1 MTAKNKFSNLN
12 VDPWWR
18 FIFRKNDRLTSVGPY
33 FLSRLYATSPRFF
46 PLYENSKD
54 IRIVL
59 FKGSRIK
66 GVDRVILKLIP
77 LYLRIFARKFD
88 RYQWLLLFSTK
99 WSVGMLCN
107 QLLHFDDPEYTK
119 GELLDIFRWESYV
132 TEKGKKTQIVC
143 TSEFTR
149 EYLLKNEVA
158 SKVEVIPQG
167 HSMSMSELQFL
178 RKASLENNKKLRLVY
193 ASPSIDIQGDVHG
206 GHINWD
212 ASVLLSEIWP
222 RLQETGRFELHL
234 VGKIGINAGK
244 ILSDEYV
251 VKHGLVSISECSA
264 ILQNCD
270 IGLYPRVRDN
280 FRQAQ
285 KISEYIGAGLAIVA
299 FRLIDTSLVESLG
312 VGVSVDSIEEFV
324 QAIQELENDRDRLES
339 LKFKSR
345 ESSSNLHWSSLAAKL
360 DQISR

>member
-1 MTAKNKFSNLN
+1 
-12 VDPWWR
+12 
-18 FIFRKNDRLTSVGPY
+18 
-33 FLSRLYATSPRFF
+33 
-46 PLYENSKD
+46 
-54 IRIVL
+54 
-59 FKGSRIK
+59 
-66 GVDRVILKLIP
+66 
-77 LYLRIFARKFD
+77 
-88 RYQWLLLFSTK
+88 
-99 WSVGMLCN
+99 MLCN

-119 GELLDIFRWESYV
+119 DELLDILQWENYV
-132 TEKGKKTQIVC
+132 KMRGKKTQIVC
-143 TSEFTR
+143 TSEFTQ
-149 EYLLKNEVA
+149 EYLMKNRVI

-167 HSMSMSELQFL
+167 HSMPISKQHLLQNVC
-178 RKASLENNKKLRLVY
+178 LENNKKLRLVY

-212 ASVLLSEIWP
+212 ASVLLIEIWP

-234 VGKIGINAGK
+234 VGKIGSNAEK
-244 ILSDEYV
+244 ILSDESG
-251 VKHGLVSISECSA
+251 VKHGLVSISDCSA

-280 FRQAQ
+280 FRQAK

-312 VGVSVDSIEEFV
+312 VGISVDSIEDFV
-324 QAIQELENDRDRLES
+324 QAIQELEKDRDRLET

-345 ESSSNLHWSSLAAKL
+345 ESGSNLHWSSLAAKL